1 VYIFIYKY
9 TIFFFFEKSNLIYT
23 SGWTENR
30 LQVIGMTI
38 KLSNTLLDLA
48 IPTQYICM
56 QFIASGVLYYIFVCD
71 VILSGKII
79 IIQFP

>member
-1 VYIFIYKY
+1 
-9 TIFFFFEKSNLIYT
+9 
-23 SGWTENR
+23 
-30 LQVIGMTI
+30 MTI

-56 QFIASGVLYYIFVCD
+56 QFTASGVLYYIFVCD